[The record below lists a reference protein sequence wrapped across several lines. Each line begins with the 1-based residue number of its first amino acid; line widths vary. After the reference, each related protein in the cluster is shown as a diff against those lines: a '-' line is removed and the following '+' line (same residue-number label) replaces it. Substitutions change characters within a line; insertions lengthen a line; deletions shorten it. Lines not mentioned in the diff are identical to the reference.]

1 MHKILLSCKK
11 YLPGAVVMSARLKD
25 SSAAFLRR
33 RSPIV
38 LGAILGLLVSYL
50 GYSYITSPSPT
61 ITLQVPAG
69 DQEVKGENL
78 FVKGIVS
85 PVGTKV
91 SVNGRDVAE
100 NGDGTFTTVVS
111 IAEGKSTLKIEASYR
126 GKKAEVIHLIN
137 RLLTEEEQKTKTE
150 QKQRAELK
158 EKEDVLGIDQKIDE
172 LLVAYTNKT
181 GNDIVRVLNH
191 KVNEKAGFRSISGE
205 VLNST
210 KEDVYWVK
218 ITVNFY
224 DEHDSLVDSKIGFA
238 VALDQFLK
246 PEDKGNF
253 DTQSTSKEFSYYKL
267 SVDWKKGSDLG
278 GAQSQE
284 EVEAATKSAEKTPQ
298 PSPKK

>member
-1 MHKILLSCKK
+1 MYKVLLGCKK
-11 YLPGAVVMSARLKD
+11 YLPGVIVGAARLQQA
-25 SSAAFLRR
+25 SAVFLRR

-38 LGAILGLLVSYL
+38 LGAVLGLLVSYL
-50 GYSYITSPSPT
+50 GYGYITSPSPT

-69 DQEVKGENL
+69 DQDVKGENL

-85 PVGTKV
+85 PIGTKV
-91 SVNGRDVAE
+91 SVNSRDVAE

-111 IAEGKSTLKIEASYR
+111 IAEGKSTLKVEASYR

-137 RLLTEEEQKTKTE
+137 RLLTEEEQKTKAE
-150 QKQRAELK
+150 QKRRAELK
-158 EKEDVLGIDQKIDE
+158 EKEDVLGIDQRIDE
-172 LLVAYTNKT
+172 LLVSYNNKT
-181 GNDIVRVLNH
+181 GSDIVRVLNH
-191 KVNEKAGFRSISGE
+191 KVNEKAGFRSVSGE
-205 VLNST
+205 VLNSA
-210 KEDVYWVK
+210 KEDVYWVR

-224 DEHDSLVDSKIGFA
+224 NEDDSLVDSKIGFS

-278 GAQSQE
+278 GARSAE
-284 EVEAATKSAEKTPQ
+284 ELEEATKAAVVSEA
-298 PSPKK
+298 PKNK